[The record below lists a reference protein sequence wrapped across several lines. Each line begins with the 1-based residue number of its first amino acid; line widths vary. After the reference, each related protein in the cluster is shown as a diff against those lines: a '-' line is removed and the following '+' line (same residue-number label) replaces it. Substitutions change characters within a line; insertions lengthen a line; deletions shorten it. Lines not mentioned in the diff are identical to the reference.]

1 MTTNDIIINII
12 ICISTGIIT
21 GLIVTIGAGIVSKVI
36 SEKKELDIACQGY
49 IRYCQDIRIALL
61 TYKKDRENGI
71 NEIKKAIYL
80 DPYYYGFE
88 YTDSKVLGKMN
99 DTISEIEDAIC
110 EGTMDS
116 KKANKYLGTLQKIR
130 FEISC
135 ANYKFRIRKEKELI
149 RMRFKYD
156 KNGNPVCEETYGR

>member
-80 DPYYYGFE
+80 DPYYYGLS
-88 YTDSKVLGKMN
+88 TL
-99 DTISEIEDAIC
+99 IL
-110 EGTMDS
+110 
-116 KKANKYLGTLQKIR
+116 KYLVR
-130 FEISC
+130 
-135 ANYKFRIRKEKELI
+135 
-149 RMRFKYD
+149 
-156 KNGNPVCEETYGR
+156 